1 MEDAV
6 DTRFTPSAYSQTKCE
21 QGTSS
26 NAANAR
32 LSLLANK
39 CEHWNVPDRTSIL
52 PSMKRNQF
60 QSPARLRALSVLARM
75 RSRGESLSQA
85 ARLEHTTPRTV
96 RKVVGKQLRRGTS
109 GRYSATGG
117 DTLRRD
123 LNVLGS
129 EGYVPVTI
137 RSWKQAQLA
146 SEHLIAVGRFLRT
159 GDAEWLKPFVGKRV
173 GGVELLTDPDR
184 LGVFADA
191 GLVKLDAL
199 YREHRGPRLEE

>member
-1 MEDAV
+1 MPRKNKKV
-6 DTRFTPSAYSQTKCE
+6 D
-21 QGTSS
+21 
-26 NAANAR
+26 
-32 LSLLANK
+32 
-39 CEHWNVPDRTSIL
+39 H
-52 PSMKRNQF
+52 
-60 QSPARLRALSVLARM
+60 PARLRALSVLARM

-96 RKVVGKQLRRGTS
+96 RKLLGRQLKRGTS
-109 GRYSATGG
+109 GRYSATRG

-129 EGYVPVTI
+129 EGYVPITV
-137 RSWKQAQLA
+137 RSSKQAHLA

-159 GDAEWLKPFVGKRV
+159 GDTEWLKPFVGKRV

-184 LGVFADA
+184 LHELADA

-199 YREHRGPRLEE
+199 YRGNRVGTEKSS